1 MATWSKMGTAMTA
14 DELSERVQQALTDYT
29 PRHLDHPEAASAAV
43 LLLITDRDGEPHVVF
58 TERTNDVEHHKG
70 QMSFPGGAA
79 DDCDDSL
86 AATALRET
94 YEEIGVLPEHVR
106 VVGQLDEM
114 LTISN
119 FRVTPFVGLV
129 AGQSFDYPFVLNE
142 HEVATVVQVP
152 LSFLL
157 EEQNMELEV
166 RQHQG
171 REVLVPAFS
180 YNGHRIWGAT
190 ARMLHQFIELL
201 R

>member
-1 MATWSKMGTAMTA
+1 MPVDDLLDRA
-14 DELSERVQQALTDYT
+14 QQALNEYT
-29 PRHLDHPEAASAAV
+29 PRHIDHPEAAAAAV
-43 LLLITDRDGEPHVVF
+43 LMLLVSKDGEPHVIF
-58 TERTNDVEHHKG
+58 TERTNHVEHHKG
-70 QMSFPGGAA
+70 QMSFPGGAC
-79 DDCDDSL
+79 DDCDES
-86 AATALRET
+86 AQATALRET
-94 YEEIGVLPEHVR
+94 WEEIGVQPEHVR
-106 VVGQLDEM
+106 IIGQLDDM
-114 LTISN
+114 ITISN
-119 FRVTPFVGLV
+119 FRVTPFVGHINGH
-129 AGQSFDYPFVLNE
+129 ADYEFKLND

-171 REVLVPAFS
+171 REILVPAFS

>member
-1 MATWSKMGTAMTA
+1 
-14 DELSERVQQALTDYT
+14 
-29 PRHLDHPEAASAAV
+29 
-43 LLLITDRDGEPHVVF
+43 
-58 TERTNDVEHHKG
+58 
-70 QMSFPGGAA
+70 MSFPGGAA

-129 AGQSFDYPFVLNE
+129 GGESFDYPFVLNE
-142 HEVATVVQVP
+142 HEVATVIQVP